1 MNREIKFRGV
11 CAISKDIV
19 YGDLIYG
26 VGAKSNNVYILPNRI
41 NLSGVKHCDPLDGVK
56 VLPESVGQYTGLKDK
71 LGKEIYEGDICKRPS
86 SNGTKEQMCYGKIVF
101 YKGSFCFTRQNS
113 NLRISVDNI
122 VYHYSDC
129 EIIGN
134 IYENPELLP

>member
-1 MNREIKFRGV
+1 MSREIKFRGV

-19 YGDLIYG
+19 HGDLIHG
-26 VGAKSNNVYILPNRI
+26 VGAKSNYVYILPNRA
-41 NLSGVKHCDPLDGVK
+41 NLAGVKHCDPLDGVK

-71 LGKEIYEGDICKRPS
+71 DGKEIYEGDLLHRHMGVYWQVAFVNS
-86 SNGTKEQMCYGKIVF
+86 SWIGKSLIDSGIYLSASQF
-101 YKGSFCFTRQNS
+101 IET
-113 NLRISVDNI
+113 
-122 VYHYSDC
+122 